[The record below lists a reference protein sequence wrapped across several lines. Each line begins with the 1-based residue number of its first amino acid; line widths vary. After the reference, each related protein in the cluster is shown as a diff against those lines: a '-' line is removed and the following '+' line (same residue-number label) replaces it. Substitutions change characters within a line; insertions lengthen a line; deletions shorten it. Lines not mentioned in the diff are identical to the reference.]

1 MWIKFK
7 NIIGLEMKKTIKRYK
22 PLFESNFDLLT
33 EMSNISKQKTGLD
46 YIVWLFPN
54 TGKEK
59 HGARIKIKVDN
70 EYVPIT
76 ISDEPEVKSFVKIDS
91 KKLNKI
97 KNWIILNKE
106 ILLKY
111 WNGKGE
117 VAIDEILD
125 KLKEV

>member
-1 MWIKFK
+1 M
-7 NIIGLEMKKTIKRYK
+7 EKKCKKYK
-22 PLFESNFDLLT
+22 PLFESDFDLLT

-59 HGARIKIKVDN
+59 HGERIKIKVNND
-70 EYVPIT
+70 YVPIT

-106 ILLKY
+106 ILVKKY
-111 WNGKGE
+111 FIK
-117 VAIDEILD
+117 
-125 KLKEV
+125 

>member
-1 MWIKFK
+1 MK
-7 NIIGLEMKKTIKRYK
+7 LEKKIERYM
-22 PLFESNFDLLT
+22 PLFPSESNFDLLT
-33 EMSNISKQKTGLD
+33 EMSNISRQKTGLD
-46 YIVWLFPN
+46 YIVWLFPK

-59 HGARIKIKVDN
+59 HGARIKIKIDN

-76 ISDEPEVKSFVKIDS
+76 ISEEPEVKSFVKIDA

-97 KNWIILNKE
+97 KKWIILNKK

-117 VAIDEILD
+117 VTIDEILG